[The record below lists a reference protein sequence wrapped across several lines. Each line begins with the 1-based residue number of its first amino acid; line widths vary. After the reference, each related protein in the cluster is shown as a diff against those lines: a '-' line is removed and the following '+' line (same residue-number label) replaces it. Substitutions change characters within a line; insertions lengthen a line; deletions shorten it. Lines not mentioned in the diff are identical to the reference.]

1 MKTLY
6 LLRHADAAPDS
17 ALPDHERPLTN
28 EGRRTAGRLG
38 DFMGREGLA
47 PDVVLCSTARRT
59 RETWERIAPQVG
71 EDATVIYEEQLYGAS
86 VRRILDVVGRVA
98 ESAERLLVVGHNPGL
113 EELAEHLTD
122 PDGNGGDPT
131 LGNGFPAGALAVMEA
146 RVSQW
151 RELEEGRCALVGFTE
166 PRHLEDRDERE

>member
-17 ALPDHERPLTN
+17 ALPDHDRPLTD
-28 EGRRTAGRLG
+28 EGRRTAGRLA
-38 DFMGREGLA
+38 DLMSQKGLT

-59 RETWERIAPQVG
+59 AETWERLAPRVG

-86 VRRILDVVGRVA
+86 VRRLLEVVGRVA
-98 ESAERLLVVGHNPGL
+98 DSAGRLLVVGHNPGL

-122 PDGNGGDPT
+122 SDGKGGDSS
-131 LGNGFPAGALAVMEA
+131 LGSGLPAGALAVLEA
-146 RVSQW
+146 QVSQW
-151 RELEEGRCALVGFTE
+151 KDLEEGRCALVSFTE
-166 PRHLEDRDERE
+166 PRHLEDPDERA